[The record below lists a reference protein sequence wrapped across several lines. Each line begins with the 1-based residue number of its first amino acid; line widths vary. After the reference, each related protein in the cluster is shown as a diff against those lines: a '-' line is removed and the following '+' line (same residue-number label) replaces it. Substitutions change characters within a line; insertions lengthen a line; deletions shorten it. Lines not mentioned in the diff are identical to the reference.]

1 MLEAERAG
9 AKALVVFMDQHPR
22 NGEAWK
28 VLRQVQNEEAHNC
41 ALIGR
46 LLEQAGVPYSH
57 ATGGFYDKAVALEG
71 RRERIEF
78 LVRGLKWAV
87 KHPRYWPLIVVF
99 VLSIFSFLALARAMR
114 DLPLGTSYV
123 VWTGIGA
130 VGAALFGMV
139 LYQEPANPMRLTC
152 MVLVVVGI
160 LGLKGTTP
168 AEEDVKSLPAA
179 PPAASPPDR

>member
-46 LLEQAGVPYSH
+46 LLEQAGAPYSH
-57 ATGGFYDKAVALEG
+57 ATGEFYDKAVALEG

-78 LVRGLKWAV
+78 LVRGLEWAV
-87 KHPRYWPLIVVF
+87 KRFEQALPGLPADAQQVF
-99 VLSIFSFLALARAMR
+99 TRMR
-114 DLPLGTSYV
+114 DSHLRS
-123 VWTGIGA
+123 I
-130 VGAALFGMV
+130 AAC
-139 LYQEPANPMRLTC
+139 E
-152 MVLVVVGI
+152 
-160 LGLKGTTP
+160 
-168 AEEDVKSLPAA
+168 SLIRTL
-179 PPAASPPDR
+179 S